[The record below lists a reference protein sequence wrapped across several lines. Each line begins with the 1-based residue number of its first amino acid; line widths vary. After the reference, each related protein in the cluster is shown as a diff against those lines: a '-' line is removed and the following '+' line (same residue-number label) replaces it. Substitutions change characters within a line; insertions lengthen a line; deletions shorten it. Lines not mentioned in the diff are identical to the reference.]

1 MTFVYFRMRAVV
13 ARAMSQVQIP
23 RRDDIIRLIMN
34 IMHRLSK
41 KVKNYLK
48 GNRFIMN
55 FTFTL
60 LTKILP

>member
-1 MTFVYFRMRAVV
+1 MTFVYFRMRAVA

-41 KVKNYLK
+41 KSKKLSEREQIYHE
-48 GNRFIMN
+48 FYIHI
-55 FTFTL
+55 TH
-60 LTKILP
+60 